1 MDPITEKHLKSV
13 VDRINRVTNSPL
25 EPYTRDGDK
34 FTANIGNYHLSF
46 AYGGVS
52 LERMCNPGG
61 GVSEVFRCGHVT
73 KRELYNRMH
82 ALLAGLELAQSVAA

>member
-1 MDPITEKHLKSV
+1 MDRITEKHLKSV

-25 EPYTRDGDK
+25 ESYTRDGDK
-34 FTANIGNYHLSF
+34 LTANIGNYHIDF

-52 LERMCNPGG
+52 LDRMVSPGG
-61 GVSEVFRCGHVT
+61 GVSDVFRCGHVT

-82 ALLAGLELAQSVAA
+82 AFLEGLEMKQSIAA